1 MKDKGFFDITNA
13 KRALDIAMLVCIAV
27 FAFYINRDIEI
38 KGLYMD
44 DLYMWSFYGEQN
56 FFEFVFPIGG
66 SVSFR
71 PIYWMLAYIEMALV
85 GPNVSWY
92 AGFNVV
98 SNIIVAYSLFYICYK
113 VSHCRL
119 LAFLSAISFL
129 ASRFA
134 YYQIGQVVGLME
146 TLALFFALW
155 VLYFLYV
162 YMNKKNDRTKAALI
176 AEGEALLAEAE
187 TRASSEKATENAG
200 KEASQKAEETKGQS
214 KGTFSALGLFKDD
227 AAKPKLPSLELSI
240 RLVRS
245 YDIYYYGALILYV
258 MLCLTHERFLSL
270 LPLFYLVLIRKL
282 LREEKS
288 LRKAYLTENKRK
300 WLAPVIA
307 VAAMLLVRMIF
318 TGGMVPAGTGGT
330 EVTDTFSVMEALGF
344 AIDQVKYLFGINA
357 GQDYL
362 SGLSWEGTP
371 ELIKGLVKIS
381 ILMIGVIIVMY
392 AIVLL
397 LYIGSKDKKD
407 REQLSRLVW
416 DSALFIA
423 FIGLCI
429 GSSSVTIRVEMRWV
443 YVSFA
448 AALIFACYMIR
459 AVGEAYRQSFG
470 EPEPKAAAA
479 VFSAEESSLKS
490 RTGESADSKQK
501 GLEEI
506 KTEAEPTKQAGALA
520 EGKKEAASS
529 ASGALPGNIFQRMS
543 LTVADR
549 LVGPEVFYR
558 VLCLIFAAYCGLSI
572 YTNIF
577 YRGYFPNIYFWADQQ
592 RMNSLAEETIE
603 KYGTDG
609 VLGKDVYIIEN
620 SYGMSDFYARY
631 FFKPYDK
638 EKTAQGTRIYFVSGP
653 EVISETALASGD
665 VIVLEEV
672 PEENAY
678 RDISSE
684 LMPTD

>member
-44 DLYMWSFYGEQN
+44 DLYMWSFYGEQS

-85 GPNVSWY
+85 GPHVSWY
-92 AGFNVV
+92 LGFNVV
-98 SNIIVAYSLFYICYK
+98 SNIVVAYSLFYICYK
-113 VSHCRL
+113 VAHCRL

-146 TLALFFALW
+146 TLALFLALW

-176 AEGEALLAEAE
+176 AEGEALLAKEAVSEVSE
-187 TRASSEKATENAG
+187 TNAAAGPEASSDNTEAKVPSEKATESAG
-200 KEASQKAEETKGQS
+200 KEALQEDEETKRQN
-214 KGTFSALGLFKDD
+214 KGAFSALGLFKDN
-227 AAKPKLPSLELSI
+227 AEKPKLPSLELSI

-258 MLCLTHERFLSL
+258 LLCLTHERFLSL

-371 ELIKGLVKIS
+371 EFIKGLVKIS
-381 ILMIGVIIVMY
+381 ILMIGVIIAMY

-407 REQLSRLVW
+407 RAQLSRLVW

-448 AALIFACYMIR
+448 AELIFACYMIK

-470 EPEPKAAAA
+470 EPEPEAA
-479 VFSAEESSLKS
+479 
-490 RTGESADSKQK
+490 T
-501 GLEEI
+501 
-506 KTEAEPTKQAGALA
+506 GAL
-520 EGKKEAASS
+520 S
-529 ASGALPGNIFQRMS
+529 GNIFQRMS

-549 LVGPEVFYR
+549 LVGPKVFYG